1 MDTLIWGTQL
11 RAKDIIGKKVIDT
24 GGNEIGEVEDV
35 EIEWDNKAV
44 TGIIIGGQG
53 ETAQRLFGR
62 LGARSTP
69 DITIP
74 VEQIIGMGEV
84 IIIKPK

>member
-1 MDTLIWGTQL
+1 M

-24 GGNEIGEVEDV
+24 SGNEIGEVED
-35 EIEWDNKAV
+35 IEVDWDAKTV
-44 TGIIIGGQG
+44 TGIIIGGRG
-53 ETAQRLFGR
+53 EMAQKLFGR

-74 VEQIIGMGEV
+74 VEQIMGMGEV
-84 IIIKPK
+84 VIIKS

>member
-1 MDTLIWGTQL
+1 M
-11 RAKDIIGKKVIDT
+11 RANDIIGKKVIDT
-24 GGNEIGEVEDV
+24 SGNEIGEVEDI

-44 TGIIIGGQG
+44 TGIIIGGRG
-53 ETAQRLFGR
+53 EMAQKLFGR

-74 VEQIIGMGEV
+74 VEQIMGMGEV
-84 IIIKPK
+84 VIIKS